1 MFEGLEFE
9 FRLGSAMVETDSVL
23 AWAPAPCRFELRDG
37 GGVCIEPWSSL
48 PSLILLAKTLSSVF
62 RDVAPNETCST
73 DEESCR
79 DDSTGG
85 KTRRGFG
92 EM

>member
-1 MFEGLEFE
+1 M
-9 FRLGSAMVETDSVL
+9 AETDSVL

-37 GGVCIEPWSSL
+37 GGVCIEPGSSL
-48 PSLILLAKTLSSVF
+48 PSLIPPAKMLSSVF
-62 RDVAPNETCST
+62 RDVAPTESRFT

-85 KTRRGFG
+85 KTRWGFG